1 MNARIFCMGAVLV
14 LAAGIVVADVA
25 MPRDK
30 WVPIRMASENVKIV
44 LGPAKVTVEATF
56 VLENEKEA
64 ATVVV
69 GYPRGV
75 LEKSLDDFAV
85 TVDGEKV
92 AVGSQAGKKGDRPDF
107 GEREPKKG
115 EALKPAYQFDGPYPE
130 WKTFNVKFDAKQKR
144 TVVVRYSVAP
154 AEVET
159 EKGKLLTYVYTL
171 KTGATWSGNIGSATI
186 QATLDGLTMKDIV
199 SVTPVPPSE
208 TDAATA
214 PLVWRFKDFKPTQN
228 IEITFKAK

>member
-1 MNARIFCMGAVLV
+1 MNRRVICIGAAFAL
-14 LAAGIVVADVA
+14 LAGLVVADVA
-25 MPRDK
+25 MPRGK
-30 WVPIRMASENVKIV
+30 WTPIRMTSEHVTIALGRASVK
-44 LGPAKVTVEATF
+44 VEATF
-56 VLENEKEA
+56 VLENGKDP

-92 AVGSQAGKKGDRPDF
+92 AVSSQKGGSDRGRMRGDEGPS
-107 GEREPKKG
+107 
-115 EALKPAYQFDGPYPE
+115 KPGVAQKYAYQFDGPYPE
-130 WKTFNVKFDAKQKR
+130 WKTFEVKFPEKGRR

-159 EKGKLLTYVYTL
+159 ESGKLLTYVYTL
-171 KTGATWSGNIGSATI
+171 KTGATWSGNIDKAVI
-186 QATLDGLTMKDIV
+186 EALIDGVEVVSKTPANPTQKLEGMK
-199 SVTPVPPSE
+199 PF
-208 TDAATA
+208 
-214 PLVWRFKDFKPTQN
+214 LVWTFKDFKPTQD